1 MQPLFRRLKNELNE
15 DELLHFVVVRMSFPL
30 NGYFLDALK
39 CFSIILKDCLN
50 LNNLSILQN
59 GQYLLGSFTIY
70 LVRLD
75 LK

>member
-1 MQPLFRRLKNELNE
+1 MQPLFRKLKNELNE

-30 NGYFLDALK
+30 NHYFLDTFK
-39 CFSIILKDCLN
+39 YFSVVLKDCLN
-50 LNNLSILQN
+50 LNNLSAFQN

-70 LVRLD
+70 LVLPD